1 MAFLAPLFLA
11 LSALAIPIVL
21 LYMLKLRRRDLPV
34 SSTMLWQMVLRDRE
48 ANAPWQKLRRNLLL
62 LLQLLLL
69 ALLVLALGRPFL
81 PVPVVATG
89 QVIVLLDAS
98 VSMQATDVSGSRF
111 EVGRAAALDLI
122 NGLDEN
128 SRMTIIAVG
137 AQPDVLI
144 SGSGDQEALRA
155 ALAGAAA
162 EFSAADWRGA
172 LTLAASAAGESA
184 DPTIVI
190 ISDGGLPDDLPVVPG
205 SVRYVPVGQSAE
217 NVGIAAMS
225 VRPDPAGPQLFVR
238 LENYGAQIANPVLT
252 IYLGDLL
259 YQARQVDLEPGGSEG
274 IVWTLPEGVEVVRAE
289 LSAAAAN
296 PSADYLAADD
306 VAWAVYTTPQTGRVL
321 YIAERNN
328 LFIEQVLAALPGV
341 EAFRGTA
348 GNELPSDPFDLYIF
362 DNVWPVEGALPE
374 QEVLLVNPPA
384 NDLFIVGEVYEPT
397 SDGVISLDEDSPL
410 NVFVD
415 WGLVSFLRVKQ
426 TQLPEWATVD
436 AAIDDVPLLFSGT
449 LNRQRVAVLTFD
461 PRDSDMPLQVAFPIL
476 FANLLDWLTPGTAIQ
491 GSADVLRVGD
501 PVTILPDVDASGLAI
516 AAPNG
521 RIFTTP
527 VTELG
532 AVFTGTTAPGV
543 YVVSDNQGVVGQ
555 FAVNVFLADE
565 SSIAPVEQI
574 VIGQDP
580 LAAAEADA
588 LGQREF
594 WPWLA
599 AAAVALLVLEW
610 WAFHRRGTM
619 PSVAGWRGCFQR
631 RQVGR

>member
-69 ALLVLALGRPFL
+69 ALLVLALSRPFL

-98 VSMQATDVSGSRF
+98 VSMQATDMGASRF
-111 EVGRAAALDLI
+111 EVGRAAVMDLI

-137 AQPDVLI
+137 AQPEVLI
-144 SGSGDQEALRA
+144 SGSGEREVLRA
-155 ALAGAAA
+155 ALANAQVT
-162 EFSAADWRGA
+162 FSAADWRGA

-184 DPTIVI
+184 DPTTVI
-190 ISDGGLPDDLPVVPG
+190 ISDGGLPDDLPVLPG
-205 SVRYVPVGQSAE
+205 TVRFVPVGQAAE

-238 LENYGAQIANPVLT
+238 VENYGVQVANPVLT

-259 YQARQVDLEPGGSEG
+259 YQARQLDLEPGGSKG

-289 LSAAAAN
+289 LSPAAVN

-306 VAWAVYTTPQTGRVL
+306 VAWAVYAPPQTGRVL

-328 LFIEQVLAALPGV
+328 LFIEQVLAALPGI

-374 QEVLLVNPPA
+374 QEVLLVNPPV
-384 NDLFIVGEVYEPT
+384 NDLFIVGEVYAPT
-397 SDGVISLDEDSPL
+397 SDGVISVAEDSPL
-410 NVFVD
+410 NMFVD

-426 TQLPEWATVD
+426 TQPPDWAMVD

-449 LNRQRVAVLTFD
+449 LNRQRLAVLTFD
-461 PRDSDMPLQVAFPIL
+461 PRDSNMPLQVAFPIL
-476 FANLLDWLTPGTAIQ
+476 FANLLDWLIPGTAIQ
-491 GSADVLRVGD
+491 GSAEVLRVGD
-501 PVTILPDVDASGLAI
+501 AVTILPDVDASGLAV

-521 RIFTTP
+521 RISTMP
-527 VTELG
+527 VTEDG
-532 AVFTGTTAPGV
+532 AVFIETTVPGV

-555 FAVNVFLADE
+555 FAVNVFLTEE
-565 SSIAPVEQI
+565 SRIAPVEQI
-574 VIGQDP
+574 VIGQNP

-599 AAAVALLVLEW
+599 AVAVALLVLEW
-610 WAFHRRGTM
+610 WAFHRRGTVPM
-619 PSVAGWRGCFQR
+619 VAGWRGWFQR